1 VWPVGQ
7 SDGQPVR
14 AAIGWA
20 LPELRLPRD
29 TALFTNSRTYGV
41 ALAPWRKAFEKLF
54 NDRAP
59 LLVKQRKNGQ
69 NIDSSDIRE
78 RFDENEAFIKH
89 EARPI
94 VQAFITAS
102 DVYQKCLVE
111 AAKSD
116 AGFKTQATKLV
127 EANQQDKER
136 VGKAFNAL
144 VKSMGGA

>member
-1 VWPVGQ
+1 MM
-7 SDGQPVR
+7 VR
-14 AAIGWA
+14 SVVFAAV
-20 LPELRLPRD
+20 L
-29 TALFTNSRTYGV
+29 TALASPAFAAAHCSQPYAPDTNVTGKDGLTQLRQ
-41 ALAPWRKAFEKLF
+41 
-54 NDRAP
+54 D
-59 LLVKQRKNGQ
+59 
-69 NIDSSDIRE
+69 
-78 RFDENEAFIKH
+78 
-89 EARPI
+89 